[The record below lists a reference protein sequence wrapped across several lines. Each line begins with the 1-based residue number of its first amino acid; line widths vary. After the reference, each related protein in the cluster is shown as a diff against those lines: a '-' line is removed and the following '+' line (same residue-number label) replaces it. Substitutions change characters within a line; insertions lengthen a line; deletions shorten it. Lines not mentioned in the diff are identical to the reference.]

1 MFSAVFAT
9 CLFGVRDCAGGVPTR
24 VKRAVFATCA
34 PEAANATWRLAR
46 IGLWCRRVAG
56 AAGGRECHAR
66 AMARV
71 WVVWGPGRFA
81 AAAGVRRRGAL
92 IGIASSSCGARAGA
106 CRRLGR
112 CSVCASGGAGASG
125 WRPSRVNAVT
135 GAAGVAGFEPE
146 RSGAPSASGAPR
158 RAHGRRIAVL
168 CAALRRFRGGAGRAD
183 SGHVQKAPQSGG
195 AALRAALTAVRC
207 GSGRS
212 RRPTGCWSPLRGSD
226 EMPRGSGRGSPRGE
240 RLASPAGSFID
251 VACIPG
257 AAATAAEGAAA
268 DRASRKAF
276 RR

>member
-1 MFSAVFAT
+1 MPHGAWRESVCGAVVLLA
-9 CLFGVRDCAGGVPTR
+9 P
-24 VKRAVFATCA
+24 
-34 PEAANATWRLAR
+34 PEAANVTLVQWRGCGWCGVLAGSR
-46 IGLWCRRVAG
+46 QERVSRGGVRSLVSRAALAAPVRGRVAAWG
-56 AAGGRECHAR
+56 DVPCAPVEALAPAGGGRLGSMPSPEPPASPGLSPSGLVPR
-66 AMARV
+66 AL
-71 WVVWGPGRFA
+71 PGRHVALMGVASPFSVPLCGGFA
-81 AAAGVRRRGAL
+81 AV
-92 IGIASSSCGARAGA
+92 
-106 CRRLGR
+106 
-112 CSVCASGGAGASG
+112 
-125 WRPSRVNAVT
+125 
-135 GAAGVAGFEPE
+135 
-146 RSGAPSASGAPR
+146 
-158 RAHGRRIAVL
+158 
-168 CAALRRFRGGAGRAD
+168 RGGAD